1 MGGSQNPWEG
11 ARSRGVESES
21 MGQVWHPIGEDEN
34 PWCGVRTCR
43 VGVRTHGTRAEQERV
58 RTYGV
63 WVSTTG
69 VRSGAVGWSRDPWDK
84 DRPWS
89 GLDVVAMWDMA
100 ECPSHAGAVW
110 VLCGCCAPCLAVTRT
125 ICWRKRCLSQPT
137 ACTECRSCTGV
148 LQHPTVFMGPAQG
161 DAAVPTAG
169 RWLGVSSI
177 SGLEL
182 VKGNASRART
192 RGRTACPHKA
202 QKGRAP
208 HGAQTGLTAAES
220 HPKDPSG
227 SFQGIR

>member
-1 MGGSQNPWEG
+1 MKTHGVGSGCVELGSGATGQEQN
-11 ARSRGVESES
+11 RSENLWGVGQHHWGKVRSCGMESGS
-21 MGQVWHPIGEDEN
+21 MGQGQTL
-34 PWCGVRTCR
+34 VRAGRGGNVGHGRVSKPCR
-43 VGVRTHGTRAEQERV
+43 CCVGA
-58 RTYGV
+58 
-63 WVSTTG
+63 
-69 VRSGAVGWSRDPWDK
+69 
-84 DRPWS
+84 
-89 GLDVVAMWDMA
+89 
-100 ECPSHAGAVW
+100 
-110 VLCGCCAPCLAVTRT
+110 CGCCAPCLAVTRT

-137 ACTECRSCTGV
+137 ACTKCRSCTGV

-192 RGRTACPHKA
+192 QGRTACPHKA

-227 SFQGIR
+227 SFQGCPIR